1 MGEPPNHPTLD
12 HDFVLKPMVTGD
24 PWGSPMVSENNGYTV
39 YLCGPFHRE
48 NEGTPVHRIR
58 IFWVAYFQT
67 NPGSIWI
74 HVDPYSP
81 LLGSVLDCFWCPP
94 SKYANTSVLSFN
106 GYA

>member
-67 NPGSIWI
+67 NPGSIL
-74 HVDPYSP
+74 DPCRS
-81 LLGSVLDCFWCPP
+81 LFTTFGQCFGLFLVSTVQICEHQR
-94 SKYANTSVLSFN
+94 T
-106 GYA
+106 